1 MPSRERVN
9 AFVAAVR
16 QGRYVEAI
24 ADFYAPDATMC
35 ENLGAP
41 RGGRDS
47 LIAHEKAVLGSLK
60 RMVTTKADPVLVD
73 GDRVA
78 IGWTFEMTG
87 QDGGVRELTELALQ
101 TWRGD
106 EIAEERFFYDP
117 AQLQTT
123 VNMAAVEHSDAL

>member
-16 QGRYVEAI
+16 QGQYVEAI
-24 ADFYAPDATMC
+24 ADFYAPDATMR

-41 RGGRDS
+41 RGGRDA
-47 LIAHEKAVLGSLK
+47 LIAHEKAVLGSVK
-60 RMVTTKADPVLVD
+60 RIATTRADPVLVD
-73 GDRVA
+73 GDHVV

-87 QDGGVRELTELALQ
+87 QDGAVRRMTELALQ

-106 EIAEERFFYDP
+106 EIAEEQFFYDP
-117 AQLQTT
+117 AQLQ
-123 VNMAAVEHSDAL
+123 VSMEPAASAEMV

>member
-1 MPSRERVN
+1 MPSRDRVN

-35 ENLGAP
+35 ENLSAP
-41 RGGRDS
+41 RGGRDV
-47 LIAHEKAVLGSLK
+47 LIAHEKAVLGSVK
-60 RMVTTKADPVLVD
+60 RIVTTRADPVMVD
-73 GDRVA
+73 GDRVV

-87 QDGGVRELTELALQ
+87 QDGAVRRMTELALQ

-106 EIAEERFFYDP
+106 EIVQEQFFYDP

-123 VNMAAVEHSDAL
+123 QPAASAEVI

>member
-9 AFVAAVR
+9 AFVATVR

-24 ADFYAPDATMC
+24 ADFYASDATMR

-41 RGGRDS
+41 RGGRDA
-47 LIAHEKAVLGSLK
+47 LIAHEKAVLASVE
-60 RMVTTKADPVLVD
+60 RIVTTKADPVMVD
-73 GDRVA
+73 GDRVV
-78 IGWTFEMTG
+78 IGWRFEMTG
-87 QDGGVRELTELALQ
+87 RDGTVRGLSELALQ

-117 AQLQTT
+117 AQ
-123 VNMAAVEHSDAL
+123 MASAEVT

>member
-24 ADFYAPDATMC
+24 ADFYATDATMR
-35 ENLGAP
+35 ENLGAT
-41 RGGRDS
+41 RGGRDA
-47 LIAHEKAVLGSLK
+47 LIAHEKAVLGSVK
-60 RMVTTKADPVLVD
+60 RIATTRTDPVIVD
-73 GDRVA
+73 GDRVV

-87 QDGGVRELTELALQ
+87 QDGVVRRMTELALQ

-106 EIAEERFFYDP
+106 EIAEEQFFYDP
-117 AQLQTT
+117 AQLQVILEPATT
-123 VNMAAVEHSDAL
+123 AETV

>member
-24 ADFYAPDATMC
+24 ADFYAPDATMR

-41 RGGRDS
+41 RGGRDA
-47 LIAHEKAVLGSLK
+47 LIAHEKTVLGAVK
-60 RMVTTKADPVLVD
+60 RIVTIKADPVMVD
-73 GDRVA
+73 GDRVV
-78 IGWTFEMTG
+78 IGWAFEMTG
-87 QDGGVRELTELALQ
+87 QDGVVRGMTELALQ

-106 EIAEERFFYDP
+106 EIAEEQFFYDP

-123 VNMAAVEHSDAL
+123 VSAVVEQSEAL